1 VATLQATEHNIS
13 VKVSSLAQPTAVRV
27 VQRRNVAK
35 LVWSWRLH
43 WWRFGSRLFWGSRV
57 NVQTMVL
64 CRVAL
69 TAEEVAAA
77 VGQQAMVF
85 HRVWVA
91 TTLTDSAEAAGGSRS

>member
-1 VATLQATEHNIS
+1 
-13 VKVSSLAQPTAVRV
+13 
-27 VQRRNVAK
+27 
-35 LVWSWRLH
+35 
-43 WWRFGSRLFWGSRV
+43 
-57 NVQTMVL
+57 MVL

-91 TTLTDSAEAAGGSRS
+91 TTLTDSAEAAGGSRSWRLEKKGQRTAKTAPADSPRACRASLDTLSGLHNHEP